1 MTTITQSI
9 TALPTAPDPATH
21 SPSEFSTYA
30 AAFVLA
36 QKAMAVEIETWRGQ
50 CNTVKSEINTAVADV
65 EAAQT
70 AAENASAATLWV
82 SGGPFT
88 AGQVR
93 YSPTTYQTYRC
104 IQNNS
109 GTTDPQSDTTNWTKI
124 SSGGSPRISSTTTDT
139 TPLAWNSDL
148 YDMTILTAQAEAFTI
163 SADAGS
169 PVHGQKHLFR
179 FEDDGTPRAI
189 TWTTGSSKAFRAIG
203 VTLPTTTIAS
213 KIVYIG
219 CVYNSTDSRWDAIAV
234 GQET

>member
-9 TALPTAPDPATH
+9 SSLGSVPTTSDPSTFDSRADTFLGTTLPGLRT
-21 SPSEFSTYA
+21 
-30 AAFVLA
+30 
-36 QKAMAVEIETWRGQ
+36 EINTWAGQ
-50 CNTVKSEINTAVADV
+50 CNTVAGEVNTNATN
-65 EAAQT
+65 AAASAT
-70 AAENASAATLWV
+70 AADASSTASLWV

-93 YSPTTYQTYRC
+93 YSPTTYQSYRC

-124 SSGGSPRISSTTTDT
+124 SSGGSPRISSATTDT
-139 TPLAWNSDL
+139 TPLAWNSDS
-148 YDMTILTAQAEAFTI
+148 YDMTILTAQAEAFTV

-179 FEDDGTPRAI
+179 FKDNGTPRAI

-203 VTLPTTTIAS
+203 VTLPTTTITS

-219 CVYNSTDSRWDAIAV
+219 CVYNSTDSRWDVIAV